1 MPIIV
6 HHLENSRSQRIL
18 WLLEELGLDYDVHR
32 YARDRKTMLAPPDLK
47 RIHPLGKA
55 PLLEDG
61 GLILAE
67 TGAIVEY
74 CVAKADGR
82 LGAPAHRDDALRYRH
97 FLHYAEGSLMPPLFV
112 LLVLARVPLLGKTA
126 RKRFLPMATVHLDYV
141 EGQLAQ
147 RPWFAGDDFTAADV
161 MMSFPLEAAQS
172 RVDDG
177 VDRPATRAW
186 LAKIHGRPAY
196 QSALKR
202 GGPYAYA

>member
-1 MPIIV
+1 
-6 HHLENSRSQRIL
+6 
-18 WLLEELGLDYDVHR
+18 
-32 YARDRKTMLAPPDLK
+32 
-47 RIHPLGKA
+47 
-55 PLLEDG
+55 
-61 GLILAE
+61 
-67 TGAIVEY
+67 
-74 CVAKADGR
+74 
-82 LGAPAHRDDALRYRH
+82 
-97 FLHYAEGSLMPPLFV
+97 MPPLLV

-161 MMSFPLEAAQS
+161 MMSFPLEAAQA
-172 RVDDG
+172 RVADG